1 MPRSCQVTSA
11 GPLMSGGRQNT
22 SWPRHAA
29 GSHSEDQAAGRDQ
42 SDTQVIALA
51 TTGGKGGLGLTAWQR
66 AKSTVL
72 GSQNRTQWGG
82 SEINACRVDEQPP
95 NGVEFGVSGP
105 LGQFGLV
112 RSLLFGG

>member
-42 SDTQVIALA
+42 SDTQVIGSALPA
-51 TTGGKGGLGLTAWQR
+51 RERGDQIASDW
-66 AKSTVL
+66 AA
-72 GSQNRTQWGG
+72 GSVAG
-82 SEINACRVDEQPP
+82 NADSALR
-95 NGVEFGVSGP
+95 
-105 LGQFGLV
+105 
-112 RSLLFGG
+112 RS